1 MFIGWIED
9 FIGWLESDD
18 ELGWCVIQRVQAESY
33 EPASGGG
40 ERERESA
47 QGGRSDA
54 TLLLSLER
62 ERERDATL

>member
-40 ERERESA
+40 ERERERA
-47 QGGRSDA
+47 RGA
-54 TLLLSLER
+54 F
-62 ERERDATL
+62 

>member
-1 MFIGWIED
+1 MNRLQE
-9 FIGWLESDD
+9 
-18 ELGWCVIQRVQAESY
+18 
-33 EPASGGG
+33 G

-62 ERERDATL
+62 EREMQRFD